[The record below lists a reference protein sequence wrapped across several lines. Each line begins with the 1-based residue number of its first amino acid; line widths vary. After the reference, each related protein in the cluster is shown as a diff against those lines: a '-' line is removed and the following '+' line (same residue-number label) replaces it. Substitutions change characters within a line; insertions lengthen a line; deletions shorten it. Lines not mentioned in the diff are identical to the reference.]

1 MFDLQIPYAAGSG
14 SRTYAGPERRS
25 AASLAWRW
33 LAAALDEIDYG
44 VMLVDDELQLL
55 HLNNAARREL
65 DEAHPLMVQGRGLQA
80 RHVRDVP
87 ALQAG
92 LDGSLRGL
100 RRMLAIGEEG
110 HEVTI
115 SVVPLPPIGADAR
128 RATLVMLGK
137 REVCGELAVQ
147 GFARTHGLTPGE
159 TRVLAAL
166 CRGVPPTAIAEAHG
180 VAISTVRS
188 QIGSIR
194 SKTGA
199 SSIRELVRQ
208 AAALPPL
215 MTVLRAAPASNDGSA
230 LIA

>member
-1 MFDLQIPYAAGSG
+1 MFDLQIPLAGPSAT
-14 SRTYAGPERRS
+14 RVYNGPERRN

-44 VMLVDDELQLL
+44 VLLVDDELQLL
-55 HLNNAARREL
+55 HVNHAARREL
-65 DEAHPLMVQGRGLQA
+65 DEAHPLMLQGRSLQP
-80 RHVRDVP
+80 RHPRDLP
-87 ALQAG
+87 DLQHA

-100 RRMLAIGEEG
+100 RRMIAIGDEG

-115 SVVPLPPIGADAR
+115 SVVPLPTIGADAR
-128 RATLVMLGK
+128 RATLVMLGR

-166 CRGVPPTAIAEAHG
+166 CRGVPPTTIAGHHG

-194 SKTGA
+194 GKTGA

-215 MTVLRAAPASNDGSA
+215 MTVLRGLPASNDGSA

>member
-1 MFDLQIPYAAGSG
+1 MFDLQIPLAAPSAARSYG
-14 SRTYAGPERRS
+14 GPERRN

-44 VMLVDDELQLL
+44 VLLVDDELQIL
-55 HLNNAARREL
+55 HINHAARREL
-65 DEAHPLMVQGRGLQA
+65 DQAHPLMLQGRSLQA
-80 RHVRDVP
+80 RHARDLP
-87 ALQAG
+87 ALQDA

-110 HEVTI
+110 HEVTL
-115 SVVPLPPIGADAR
+115 SVVPLPTIGADAR

-147 GFARTHGLTPGE
+147 GFARTHRLTPGE

-166 CRGVPPTAIAEAHG
+166 CRGVPPTAIADSHG

-194 SKTGA
+194 GKTGA

-215 MTVLRAAPASNDGSA
+215 MTVLRAVPASNDGSVLSA
-230 LIA
+230 

>member
-1 MFDLQIPYAAGSG
+1 MFDLQIPIAASAAARGYG
-14 SRTYAGPERRS
+14 GPERRN
-25 AASLAWRW
+25 ATSLAWRW

-44 VMLVDDELQLL
+44 MLLVDDDLQLL
-55 HLNNAARREL
+55 HANHAARREL
-65 DEAHPLMVQGRGLQA
+65 DAAHPLMLQGRSLQA
-80 RHVRDVP
+80 RHPRDLP
-87 ALQAG
+87 DLQLA
-92 LDGSLRGL
+92 LDGALRGL
-100 RRMLAIGEEG
+100 RRMIALGEEG

-115 SVVPLPPIGADAR
+115 SVVPLPTIGADAR
-128 RATLVMLGK
+128 RATLVMLGR

-159 TRVLAAL
+159 ARVLAAL
-166 CRGVPPTAIAEAHG
+166 CRGVPPTEIADDHG

-194 SKTGA
+194 AKTGA

-215 MTVLRAAPASNDGSA
+215 MTVLRAVTASNDGAA

>member
-1 MFDLQIPYAAGSG
+1 MFDLQIPPTAHPTRAYG
-14 SRTYAGPERRS
+14 GPERRN

-44 VMLVDDELQLL
+44 MLLVDDALQAL
-55 HLNNAARREL
+55 HVNSAARREL
-65 DEAHPLMVQGRGLQA
+65 DAAHPLMLQGRSLQA
-80 RHVRDVP
+80 RHPRDVP
-87 ALQAG
+87 ALQGA
-92 LDGSLRGL
+92 LDGSQRGL

-115 SVVPLPPIGADAR
+115 SVVPLPTIGADAR

-166 CRGVPPTAIAEAHG
+166 CRGVPPTSIAASHG

-194 SKTGA
+194 AKTGA

-215 MTVLRAAPASNDGSA
+215 MTVLRAGPASNDGSA
-230 LIA
+230 LYA